1 MWLLRHAQVP
11 VTVHKNKYDREKKNQ
26 KIEVKQRRKDTNQKK
41 EVNQQKQSNCQ
52 QFSTTAFN
60 LHRSQKGMSH
70 S

>member
-1 MWLLRHAQVP
+1 M
-11 VTVHKNKYDREKKNQ
+11 TEKKNQ
-26 KIEVKQRRKDTNQKK
+26 EKKIEVKQRRKDTNQKK

-60 LHRSQKGMSH
+60 LHRSQKGISH

>member
-1 MWLLRHAQVP
+1 MHKCQLQCTKIK
-11 VTVHKNKYDREKKNQ
+11 VTEKKPRK
-26 KIEVKQRRKDTNQKK
+26 KIEVKQRRKDANQKK